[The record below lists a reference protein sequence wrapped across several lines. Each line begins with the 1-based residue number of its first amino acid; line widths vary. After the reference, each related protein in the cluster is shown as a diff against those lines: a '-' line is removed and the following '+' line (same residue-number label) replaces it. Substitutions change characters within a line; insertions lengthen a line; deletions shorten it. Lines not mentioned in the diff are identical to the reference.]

1 MTEVLVRNNRTTTDS
16 FVTDAILQDW
26 TRQAHKKA
34 AGWHKWPFTEVRDRT
49 QTFSTEEIAYSSFTA
64 KFKADSIR
72 ILQVGGKRLRK
83 TNIEEYQIFR
93 EEQSGATDRIFSDF
107 GRTVFIN
114 PSIDLSGTVTAW
126 GQYEPALDATD
137 LTAVT
142 VFSDYDEDG
151 NEAILELMT
160 SYLKQR
166 EENFEAATAIE
177 LKALQRLDG
186 LWQRILD
193 EQHKYQAAPDS
204 EGMFERIDVLH
215 GGFPEDLTDR
225 DQFRI

>member
-64 KFKADSIR
+64 RFKADSIR

-83 TNIEEYQIFR
+83 TSIEEYQIFR
-93 EEQSGATDRIFSDF
+93 EEQPGATDRIFSDF

-126 GQYEPALDATD
+126 GQYEPAIDSTD
-137 LTAVT
+137 IAAVT